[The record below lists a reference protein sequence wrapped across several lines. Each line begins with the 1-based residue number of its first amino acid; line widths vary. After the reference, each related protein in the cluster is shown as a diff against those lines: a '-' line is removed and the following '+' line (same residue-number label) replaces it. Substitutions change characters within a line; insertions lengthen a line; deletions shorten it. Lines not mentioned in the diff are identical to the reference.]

1 MTKLTQRSFAKSAK
15 PARLKASLT
24 ATAIIMTVFLSGCA
38 SKVDVASEQ
47 NLVSEFVAQANIGGD
62 FSGEFEA
69 NLAGEDETNW
79 WQKLDSSQLNQ
90 LVTDALANNH
100 NLHTSQLT
108 LKSALARL
116 GEQKAQ
122 YLPQGGIEIGAQ
134 RGGLGET
141 NSRQSSANVALDWQL
156 DLFGRITALVDAANA
171 SAMSQAE
178 KARLLQIEV
187 VSSVVKGFVSY
198 QGNVEKQHILNLQI
212 EALTQS
218 IEVLQALVD
227 EGVANDLDLNRT
239 MAQLKQQQALMPA
252 IEYAKYR
259 DLSTLA
265 VLTGRLA
272 QDLKLTNEQ
281 AVLAHEF
288 TVALSSP
295 NKAIALRPDISRAL
309 YDFSQANS
317 LSVSASKALL
327 PDISLASFAGVVSIG
342 SNGFSDTQQQWQIA
356 PQLQWSLLSYPAL
369 LAQRDAQQF
378 LSEAAYS
385 DYQQVVLSALSES
398 ELALQLLVSQAQQ
411 NSFAEQRYLYANK
424 AFLQAQAMYE
434 EGQIP
439 YLELLDARQDVLIA
453 QENAVDSTISS
464 LLAKVNAYQSFNGQ
478 WSYALSNTK

>member
-1 MTKLTQRSFAKSAK
+1 MINLLQKKLKT
-15 PARLKASLT
+15 SLT
-24 ATAIIMTVFLSGCA
+24 ARAILITVLLSGCA
-38 SKVDVASEQ
+38 SKIDTANEQ
-47 NLVSEFVAQANIGGD
+47 SLVSDFVNQANI
-62 FSGEFEA
+62 
-69 NLAGEDETNW
+69 AGELSGSSEINW
-79 WQKLDSSQLNQ
+79 WQKLDSNQLNQ
-90 LVTDALANNH
+90 LVNDALANNH
-100 NLHTSQLT
+100 NLQTSQLT

-134 RGGLGET
+134 RNGLGET
-141 NSRQSSANVALDWQL
+141 NSRQSSANLALNWQL

-178 KARLLQIEV
+178 KVRLLQIEI
-187 VSSVVKGFVSY
+187 VSSVVKGYVSY
-198 QGNVEKQHILNLQI
+198 QGNVEKQRILTLQI
-212 EALTQS
+212 AALKQS
-218 IEVLQALVD
+218 IEVLQARVE

-239 MAQLKQQQALMPA
+239 MAQLKQQQALMPV
-252 IEYAKYR
+252 IEYAKFR

-272 QDLKLTNEQ
+272 QDLALANEQ
-281 AVLAHEF
+281 AILQHEF
-288 TVALSSP
+288 SVSLNEP

-327 PDISLASFAGVVSIG
+327 PDISLTSFAGVVSIG
-342 SNGFSDTQQQWQIA
+342 SNGFSDTEQQWQIA

-378 LSEAAYS
+378 LTQAAYS
-385 DYQQVVLSALSES
+385 DYQQVVLSALNES
-398 ELALQLLVSQAQQ
+398 ELALQLLLSQAQQ
-411 NSFAEQRYLYANK
+411 QQFSKQRYHFANK
-424 AFLQAQAMYE
+424 AFLQANAMYE

-478 WSYALSNTK
+478 WSYALSSTNR